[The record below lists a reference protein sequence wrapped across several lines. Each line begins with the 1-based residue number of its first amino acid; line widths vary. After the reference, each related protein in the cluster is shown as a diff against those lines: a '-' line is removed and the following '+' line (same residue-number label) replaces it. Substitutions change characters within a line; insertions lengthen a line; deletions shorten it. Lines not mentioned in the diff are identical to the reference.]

1 MFGAQASAA
10 LGSIVHT
17 IQIALTP
24 VFLLAGVA
32 TLLNIFST
40 RLAAVSS
47 QVDALAK
54 VIEDADAVTAEMLA
68 RRLRQLYRRSLA
80 LDAAVA
86 LGAVAGALTC
96 ATVLALFVGEAGGF
110 AIAAMLF
117 ISFGLAIA
125 CALAAIGAF
134 TVEMLIASKHIRAEV
149 IAGRQKAEPE

>member
-17 IQIALTP
+17 IQVALTP
-24 VFLLAGVA
+24 VFLLAGIA
-32 TLLNIFST
+32 ALLNIFST
-40 RLAAVSS
+40 RLASVSS

-54 VIEDADAVTAEMLA
+54 AIEDADAVAAELLS

-86 LGAVAGALTC
+86 LGAAAGALTC

-117 ISFGLAIA
+117 ISFGLAIF
-125 CALAAIGAF
+125 CALAAIAAF

-149 IAGRQKAEPE
+149 LAGRQKAEPE